1 MGGLAWP
8 CRFSFESGNSFHVF
22 DQGQFA
28 KEVLP
33 KYFKHNN
40 MASFVRQLN
49 MYGFRKVVHIEQGG
63 LVKPEKDDTEF
74 QHPYFIRG
82 QEHLLEN
89 IKRKVTSVSSI
100 KNEDIKVRQDNV
112 TKLLTD
118 IQVMKGKQ
126 ESMDSKLIAMKQY
139 HSFEEDVFR
148 DLPRHGGEADS
159 GRDFAPPVPVLG
171 SVHSRGVGR
180 EAASEDRGKEVVE
193 YLSLLLVHRYQF
205 ASRVHRGDC
214 ELHQCMI
221 TAAQAAS
228 NLDVTDY
235 LTCVG
240 DQQVRYR
247 IPSGRAVYYLA

>member
-1 MGGLAWP
+1 MAPARRRRRGERAPAAAPATCPPSSPSCGRSWRIPTPTLSSAGAP
-8 CRFSFESGNSFHVF
+8 PRVRLQIAELPLPIAKKSGSSFHVF

-82 QEHLLEN
+82 QELLLEN
-89 IKRKVTSVSSI
+89 IKRKVTSVSNVKS
-100 KNEDIKVRQDNV
+100 EDVKVRQDNV

-126 ESMDSKLIAMKQY
+126 ESMDSKLVAMKQY
-139 HSFEEDVFR
+139 VCGMGR
-148 DLPRHGGEADS
+148 TLPAGFSR
-159 GRDFAPPVPVLG
+159 RI
-171 SVHSRGVGR
+171 SVG
-180 EAASEDRGKEVVE
+180 
-193 YLSLLLVHRYQF
+193 F
-205 ASRVHRGDC
+205 
-214 ELHQCMI
+214 
-221 TAAQAAS
+221 
-228 NLDVTDY
+228 
-235 LTCVG
+235 
-240 DQQVRYR
+240 
-247 IPSGRAVYYLA
+247 